1 MRTRMRMLAAA
12 FVLAAIATVM
22 PQLASPAA
30 AGQVVNVFYKGD
42 LVKIKTTW
50 GSGYVLNVGGTNGST
65 LEGRF
70 AQIHWNSSWDSP
82 NRFEVI
88 EEGPQQGGQRWFK
101 LRNKH
106 SGKCL
111 TASQLWGGG
120 FVGQQSCSSTNPN
133 RYWAAINGLGTNV
146 PIRNLAFH
154 QAGLDM
160 VLTQHTF
167 EFVGSSISMEKPS
180 ANSVDHKSRQRWEIQ
195 TCRVNGGEL
204 RDC

>member
-1 MRTRMRMLAAA
+1 MLAAA
-12 FVLAAIATVM
+12 FVLAAIATVL
-22 PQLASPAA
+22 PQVASPASA
-30 AGQVVNVFYKGD
+30 APVVNVFYKGD
-42 LVKIKTTW
+42 IVKIKTTW
-50 GSGYVLNVGGTNGST
+50 GSGYVLNLGGTNGSN

-70 AQIHWNSSWDSP
+70 AQIHWNFSWDHP

-101 LRNKH
+101 LRNRY

-111 TASQLWGGG
+111 SAPQLWGGG
-120 FVGQQSCSSTNPN
+120 FVAQQSCASTNPN

-167 EFVGSSISMEKPS
+167 QFVGSSISMQKPPT
-180 ANSVDHKSRQRWEIQ
+180 NVIDYSRQRWEIQ
-195 TCRVNGGEL
+195 TCRVGGSEL